1 MSEPDEGLI
10 VPVQNVAA
18 AQSLEVVQ
26 HLIKDQTGRQA
37 YAADPGGAFEE
48 RKRHPDL
55 PDHLRDADYGAIP
68 TNSRLALEGLS
79 EEQLALLSRLDQT
92 FVEDGLYV
100 QVPSPGMLFYK

>member
-1 MSEPDEGLI
+1 MSEPDDGLI

-26 HLIKDQTGRQA
+26 HLIKDETGRRA
-37 YAADPGGAFEE
+37 YTDDPAGAFEE
-48 RKRHPDL
+48 RKRHSDL

-68 TNSRLALEGLS
+68 DRSRLALEGLS
-79 EEQLALLSRLDQT
+79 EEQLALLSSLDQT

-100 QVPSPGMLFYK
+100 QVPSPGKLFYK

>member
-1 MSEPDEGLI
+1 MSQPDDGLI

-26 HLIKDQTGRQA
+26 HLIKDEAGRQA
-37 YAADPGGAFEE
+37 YTADAAGAFEE
-48 RKRHPDL
+48 RKQHPDL

-68 TNSRLALEGLS
+68 TKSRLALEALS
-79 EEQLALLSRLDQT
+79 EEQLALLSSLDQT

-100 QVPSPGMLFYK
+100 QVPSPGKLFYK